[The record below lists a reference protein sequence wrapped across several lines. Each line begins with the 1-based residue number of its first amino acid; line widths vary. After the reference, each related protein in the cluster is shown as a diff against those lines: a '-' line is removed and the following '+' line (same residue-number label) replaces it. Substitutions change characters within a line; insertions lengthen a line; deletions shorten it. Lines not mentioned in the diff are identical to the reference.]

1 VKMKRICV
9 YCAASTRIAPAY
21 FEATE
26 RLARSLAERDI
37 EVVYG
42 GGPEGLMGQLADTM
56 LENGGRIKG
65 IIPGFMA
72 ERGWTHP
79 LVTDM
84 EVTETMHERKARY
97 LEGADGVVALPGG
110 LGTLEELLE
119 AITWKKLG
127 LYTGAIVILNT
138 NDFYGPLR
146 EMLHRCV
153 AEGFLLERH
162 LEMWTFV
169 KEPEEVVEALE
180 NAPAWDQGAI
190 EFATY

>member
-97 LEGADGVVALPGG
+97 LEGVDGVVALPGG
-110 LGTLEELLE
+110 LGTLEE
-119 AITWKKLG
+119 
-127 LYTGAIVILNT
+127 
-138 NDFYGPLR
+138 
-146 EMLHRCV
+146 M
-153 AEGFLLERH
+153 
-162 LEMWTFV
+162 
-169 KEPEEVVEALE
+169 
-180 NAPAWDQGAI
+180 QGVRSRK
-190 EFATY
+190 